1 MATEQSAPLGRQASV
16 QTAAAVGAW
25 PPTHEPPAGPPALA
39 EPAIAAPSTN
49 GRARGRRGLLA
60 RAVGSPGGDA
70 AVLFALALGMRLP
83 YQTNTLYHW
92 DSVLYARALAAF
104 DVSESQPHPPG
115 YLFYVGA
122 ARLAQ
127 LALGDANASLVAV
140 SLLGG
145 ALAVLLTYV
154 VGRQLFG
161 RGAGI
166 AAALLLATAPPF
178 WLYSGVAYPY
188 TVLASGSLAL
198 AGLTVA
204 YWRGRWRHP
213 LWLGLLYGL
222 AGGFRT
228 DLLLFLAPLLAA
240 AHLVCWRRDR
250 RLGTLLAPL
259 PGAALG
265 TLAWLVPTAG
275 LSQGWAVYG
284 PLLWH
289 QGAYVEGSYSLW
301 SHGWR
306 AFQSNSWQVWGYA
319 QEGLGLALAP
329 LAYGIGR
336 GGWRWWRGG
345 RPRPHWSRPTPALVL
360 VLWLAPPILFY
371 ALVHI
376 GDRGY
381 SFSYLPGL
389 CIVAGAGLRLF
400 ARDAVRLAHASRARL
415 IAVGGWRVARWLTA
429 RRLAAPLKSQS
440 VLLAGDG
447 RCPAT
452 AAARGRRPAR
462 ARLVYAALL
471 ALLLGANLQSFLL
484 GRSRLSAYE
493 VDCLNRG
500 VPEALA
506 IVRRDFDPA
515 DTLIFASFFYQQAR
529 YYLPEYRAWW
539 FDPLT
544 RPVFR
549 EAAPAGVRRVL
560 LWGDSIRPASQPNG
574 GSYPLPCGRRLYYFF
589 NVEPGA
595 QLVFRPPL
603 LSVRSTP

>member
-1 MATEQSAPLGRQASV
+1 
-16 QTAAAVGAW
+16 
-25 PPTHEPPAGPPALA
+25 
-39 EPAIAAPSTN
+39 
-49 GRARGRRGLLA
+49 
-60 RAVGSPGGDA
+60 
-70 AVLFALALGMRLP
+70 VLFALALLMRLP

-127 LALGDANASLVAV
+127 LVLGDANTALVAV
-140 SLLGG
+140 SLLAG
-145 ALAVLLTYV
+145 ALAVLATYL

-161 RGAGI
+161 RGAAV

-198 AGLTVA
+198 AGLAVA
-204 YWRGRWRHP
+204 YWRGRWPHP
-213 LWLGLLYGL
+213 FWLGLLCGL

-228 DLLLFLAPLLAA
+228 DLVLFLAPLLAV
-240 AHLVCWRRDR
+240 AHLASWRRIR
-250 RLGTLLAPL
+250 RRRDLLAPL
-259 PGAALG
+259 PGVVLG
-265 TLAWLVPTAG
+265 TLAWLVPTAI
-275 LSQGWAVYG
+275 LSQGWGVYW
-284 PLLWH
+284 PLLWN

-306 AFQSNSWQVWGYA
+306 ALQSNGWQVWVYA
-319 QEGLGLALAP
+319 QEGLGLALVP
-329 LAYGIGR
+329 LAYGLAR
-336 GGWRWWRGG
+336 GAWRWWHAGHP
-345 RPRPHWSRPTPALVL
+345 RPRWKTPAPALVL
-360 VLWLAPPILFY
+360 ALWLAPPILFY

-389 CIVAGAGLRLF
+389 CIAAGAGLRLLV
-400 ARDAVRLAHASRARL
+400 RDAVRLAHPHR
-415 IAVGGWRVARWLTA
+415 T
-429 RRLAAPLKSQS
+429 RLAALRQRLSRWGARGI
-440 VLLAGDG
+440 LRA
-447 RCPAT
+447 PAT
-452 AAARGRRPAR
+452 GRPAPRGGDARPPAAAAGARRPPR
-462 ARLVYAALL
+462 ARMLYVALL

-500 VPEALA
+500 VPQALA
-506 IVRRDFDPA
+506 IARRDFDPA
-515 DTLIFASFFYQQAR
+515 ETLIFASFFYQQAR
-529 YYLPEYRAWW
+529 YYLPDYRAWW

-549 EAAPAGVRRVL
+549 ETAPEGVRRVL
-560 LWGDSIRPASQPNG
+560 LWGDSIRPASQANAS
-574 GSYPLPCGRRLYYFF
+574 SYPLPCGRRLYYFF

-603 LSVRSTP
+603 LSVRSAP

>member
-1 MATEQSAPLGRQASV
+1 
-16 QTAAAVGAW
+16 
-25 PPTHEPPAGPPALA
+25 
-39 EPAIAAPSTN
+39 
-49 GRARGRRGLLA
+49 
-60 RAVGSPGGDA
+60 
-70 AVLFALALGMRLP
+70 MRLP

-115 YLFYVGA
+115 YLFYVGT

-140 SLLGG
+140 SLLAG
-145 ALAVLLTYV
+145 ALAVLLTYL

-161 RGAGI
+161 RGVGV

-188 TVLASGSLAL
+188 TVLAAGSLAL
-198 AGLTVA
+198 AGLAVA
-204 YWRGRWRHP
+204 YWRGRWPHP
-213 LWLGLLYGL
+213 FWP
-222 AGGFRT
+222 GFRT
-228 DLLLFLAPLLAA
+228 DLLLFLAPLLAVA
-240 AHLVCWRRDR
+240 YLARWRRTR

-259 PGAALG
+259 PAAALG
-265 TLAWLVPTAG
+265 TLAWLVPTAA
-275 LSQGWAVYG
+275 LSQGWGVYW

-306 AFQSNSWQVWGYA
+306 ALQSNTWQVWVYA
-319 QEGLGLALAP
+319 LEGLGLALVP
-329 LAYGIGR
+329 LLCALAR
-336 GGWRWWRGG
+336 GAWRWYRAG
-345 RPRPHWSRPTPALVL
+345 RPRPRWDAPAAALVL
-360 VLWLAPPILFY
+360 ALWLLPPILFY
-371 ALVHI
+371 AFVHI

-389 CIVAGAGLRLF
+389 CIVAGAGLRLL
-400 ARDAVRLAHASRARL
+400 ARDAVRVVRAHRARL
-415 IAVGGWRVARWLTA
+415 ATLAA
-429 RRLAAPLKSQS
+429 RRPPRARVVYA
-440 VLLAGDG
+440 VLLA
-447 RCPAT
+447 
-452 AAARGRRPAR
+452 
-462 ARLVYAALL
+462 V
-471 ALLLGANLQSFLL
+471 LLGAHLQVFLL
-484 GRSRLSAYE
+484 GHSRLSAYE

-500 VPEALA
+500 VPQALA

-549 EAAPAGVRRVL
+549 EAAPAGVRRVV

-574 GSYPLPCGRRLYYFF
+574 SSYPLPCNRRLYYFF

-603 LSVRSTP
+603 LSVRSAP